1 MCYNFKLSDISHR
14 TAFLK
19 SMKKTKT
26 SSFGTGKRESH
37 DSSIFYS
44 RNLYD
49 DNVYKRIFTEPLTKD
64 QLQLITIPPIG
75 DWADRLYC
83 KSSEKMPKIPDNS
96 VGLAFTSPPYNV
108 GKEYEGDI
116 GLQKYLQLI
125 ENVGR
130 EVYRVLRPGG
140 RYVIN
145 IANLGRKPYIPLHAF
160 FYDVHFKIGFLSL
173 GEIIWQKS
181 DGASG
186 NVAWGSW
193 QSAKAPILRDIHE
206 YLLVF
211 AKGTFSRS
219 DSGESSVSAT
229 DFMDAT
235 LSIWR
240 IAPESAK
247 RVRHPAPFPLELAE
261 RVINLYSYVGDV
273 VLDPFLG
280 SGTTCVAAINRK
292 RHYVGFE
299 ISRPYYNIAQE
310 RIKNKGRLYMA
321 SEKTECS
328 ELSIAFGVLGAKNP
342 LEFWSEDIAQM
353 FKGSLPMEKYEIFKK
368 EFNNPVNAKTYKQLL
383 IAGIKL
389 RIKYPLFNKV
399 NSLVWYGP
407 EKQAK
412 TNSLAQDLLVANT
425 PVSIKAESNVLSNL
439 SPKNIFQNI
448 PQGKVPSERSEN
460 WYMATDRG
468 GLQKLY
474 NIVRKVR
481 LYRFPQFP
489 QSIEDFEQNA
499 QPKHRSELQS
509 EIKKLTSD
517 ELDEFTKQYLEMC
530 SNVSS
535 ASANIFNKSFQDA
548 LQTPSRNA
556 VTEHLVKNLFRMDS
570 VEYVS
575 VGIENNKVFAIRI
588 PSITQWKKEW
598 QVLDIEAKP
607 DLDKKQSRVIIMVK
621 FRNKISKDIHSAQ
634 FHVEIRW
641 SHKKF
646 GGAPEAKLYK
656 DFKWAE
662 IPFVQNIL

>member
-1 MCYNFKLSDISHR
+1 
-14 TAFLK
+14 
-19 SMKKTKT
+19 MKKTKT

-37 DSSIFYS
+37 DSSLFYNRS
-44 RNLYD
+44 LYD
-49 DNVYKRIFTEPLTKD
+49 DNVYKRIFATPLSKD
-64 QLQLITIPPIG
+64 QLRSIIVPPVG
-75 DWADRLYC
+75 DWADRIYC
-83 KSSEKMPKIPDNS
+83 KSSEKMSKIPDNS
-96 VGLAFTSPPYNV
+96 IGLAFTSPPYNV

-125 ENVGR
+125 ENVGQ

-145 IANLGRKPYIPLHAF
+145 IANLGRKPYIPLHTL

-211 AKGTFSRS
+211 TKGIFSRS
-219 DSGESSVSAT
+219 DIGESSISAT
-229 DFMDAT
+229 EFMDAT

-261 RVINLYSYVGDV
+261 RVIDLYSYVGDV

-299 ISRPYYNIAQE
+299 ISRKYYAISLE

-321 SEKTECS
+321 TEKTEGS
-328 ELSIAFGVLGAKNP
+328 ELSLAFGILGAKNP
-342 LEFWSEDIAQM
+342 TKFWSEDIAQM
-353 FKGSLPMEKYEIFKK
+353 FKGSLSVEKYERYKK
-368 EFNNPVNAKTYKQLL
+368 EFKNFLNADIYGKLL
-383 IAGIKL
+383 NAGMRL
-389 RIKYPLFNKV
+389 RRKYPLFNNV
-399 NSLVWYGP
+399 NTLIWYGP

-412 TNSLAQDLLVANT
+412 TSSLAQDLLVANT
-425 PVSIKAESNVLSNL
+425 PISIKAESNVLSNL

-448 PQGKVPSERSEN
+448 PQGKVPSERSDN
-460 WYMATDRG
+460 WYLVTDPD
-468 GLQKLY
+468 GLQNLY
-474 NIVRKVR
+474 DTVRQVR
-481 LYRFPQFP
+481 LYRLPQFP
-489 QSIEDFEQNA
+489 PAVEDFERNA
-499 QPKHRSELQS
+499 QRKHRSELQS
-509 EIKKLTSD
+509 EIKKLSSEEKEAFD
-517 ELDEFTKQYLEMC
+517 KQYLTMC
-530 SNVSS
+530 SNVSRVS
-535 ASANIFNKSFQDA
+535 AELFNQSFQDA
-548 LQTPSRNA
+548 MGTPSRNA
-556 VTEHLVKNLFRMDS
+556 VLEHLVRHLFRMDS
-570 VEYVS
+570 VEYIS
-575 VGIENNKVFAIRI
+575 VGIEGNKVFAVRV

-598 QVLDIEAKP
+598 QILDILAKP
-607 DLDKKQSRVIIMVK
+607 DLLRKQSRVIITAR
-621 FRNKISKDIHSAQ
+621 FRNKISKDTHSAQ